1 MKTIKK
7 TELILNADGSIYH
20 LHALPG
26 EIAETIFLVGD
37 PERVPFVSKHFDTIE
52 IKKQNR
58 EFVIHTGIKN
68 GIRASVISTGIGTD
82 NIDIVLN
89 EIDALFNID
98 FKTYHIKDNLT
109 ALKFIRIGTSGAIQP
124 NLPIDSWVASEHA
137 FGFDA
142 LGGYYPTTENKNC
155 IDVTN
160 ALLYKLSTLTGMENR
175 PYLSSASPQLLA
187 QLPASFIHGVTV
199 TMPGF
204 YAPQGRVLRAQTRYS
219 LDLVSFLNAQEY
231 CEKLF
236 TNIEMETAGIYLL
249 ASLLGHEAISLSAIL
264 ANRITDEFS
273 ANPEKTIQLG
283 IEEILDCFLKPL

>member
-1 MKTIKK
+1 MSTIKK

-37 PERVPFVSKHFDTIE
+37 PERVPFVSKHFDAIE

-68 GIRASVISTGIGTD
+68 GVRASVISTGIGTD

-98 FKTYHIKDNLT
+98 FKTYSIKEQLT
-109 ALKFIRIGTSGAIQP
+109 SLKFIRIGTSGAIQTS
-124 NLPIDSWVASEHA
+124 LPIDSWVASEHA

-142 LGGYYPTTENKNC
+142 LGGYYPTSENKNC
-155 IDVTN
+155 IDATN
-160 ALLYKLSTLTGMENR
+160 ALLYKLSTITGLESR
-175 PYLSSASPQLLA
+175 PYLSCASPVLLA
-187 QLPASFIHGVTV
+187 QLPASIHHGITV

-204 YAPQGRVLRAQTRYS
+204 YAPQGRTLRAKPRFNDDLIAFLSNQRY
-219 LDLVSFLNAQEY
+219 N
-231 CEKLF
+231 EKAF

-249 ASLLGHEAISLSAIL
+249 SSLLGHHAISLSAIL

-273 ANPEKTIQLG
+273 ANPEKTIQSG
-283 IEEILDCFLKPL
+283 IEVILNCFLKH